1 MPHTSSEGVDLP
13 SGAQAE
19 PRRLIGFRKVTLA
32 PRAST
37 RLNFSVSARDFSVWN
52 ADAWKLTPGSCTIHA
67 GRSSRNLAVQ
77 RIVTIS

>member
-1 MPHTSSEGVDLP
+1 MP

-19 PRRLIGFRKVTLA
+19 PRRLIGFRKITLD
-32 PRAST
+32 PRASA